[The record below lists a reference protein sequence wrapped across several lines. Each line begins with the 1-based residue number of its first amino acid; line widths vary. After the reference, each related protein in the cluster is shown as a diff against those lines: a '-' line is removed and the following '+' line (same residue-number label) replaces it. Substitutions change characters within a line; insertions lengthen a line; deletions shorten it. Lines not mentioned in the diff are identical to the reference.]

1 MTVITV
7 ELEDNKASLLREK
20 AKKYGLQLH
29 QLVTAYIEDLISQP
43 DAEFEGLVKRVLKK
57 NSELYER
64 LA

>member
-7 ELEDNKASLLREK
+7 ELEDTKASLLREK

-29 QLVTAYIEDLISQP
+29 QLVTASIEDLISQP
-43 DAEFEGLVKRVLKK
+43 DAEFEGIVKRVLKK
-57 NSELYER
+57 NSELYKR